1 MVSLEQVKLL
11 DSKVSRLIGYIS
23 KANEENTQLKE
34 RLDSYSKANEE
45 NTQLKERLNSYQKRI
60 DELESFVKQ
69 FKQEQ
74 SRIED
79 GILSA
84 LDRLNQFED
93 ALESK
98 LSTENK
104 LPTESTPSTE
114 AAVPA
119 ETAPAT
125 PARAE
130 QQKKEAKKA
139 PEPDIEPLIEEEEN
153 SDPGELDIF

>member
-45 NTQLKERLNSYQKRI
+45 NTQLKERLNTYQKRI
-60 DELESFVKQ
+60 DELENFVKQ

-74 SRIED
+74 GRIED

-104 LPTESTPSTE
+104 LPAESKLPTE
-114 AAVPA
+114 AAIPA
-119 ETAPAT
+119 ETAPAS
-125 PARAE
+125 PAKAE
-130 QQKKEAKKA
+130 QQKKEAKNA
-139 PEPDIEPLIEEEEN
+139 PGSDIEPLIEEEQ
-153 SDPGELDIF
+153 SYDSGELDIF

>member
-11 DSKVSRLIGYIS
+11 DSKVSRLIDYIK
-23 KANEENTQLKE
+23 KAN
-34 RLDSYSKANEE
+34 DE

-60 DELESFVKQ
+60 DELEILVKK
-69 FKQEQ
+69 FRQEQ

-98 LSTENK
+98 LSTESA
-104 LPTESTPSTE
+104 LSPETPS
-114 AAVPA
+114 PA
-119 ETAPAT
+119 S
-125 PARAE
+125 ARVE
-130 QQKKEAKKA
+130 QNKKEGKKV
-139 PEPDIEPLIEEEEN
+139 PGSDIESEPLVLEEQ
-153 SDPGELDIF
+153 SYDSGELDIF